1 MKRAHRIAHSRAGF
15 ARTVRPVGSSGRG
28 ESHTVDVTQNQRGD
42 EAPGADPLSAREV
55 LRVLTRCVRIL
66 GPARRHLV
74 ALCVAFAALG
84 LALLP
89 PSLLF
94 LDLFWTRALQ
104 GEALPA
110 VQAWLLGLDPSVA
123 VDVPSLAV
131 AVRRSV
137 ALRTVLGG
145 VLIASIATPLF
156 FALAYYQI
164 WILQRINQALRV
176 EMLDRLQVLSLRF
189 HSEARV
195 GDALY
200 RLTQDSAM
208 VTQLVD
214 VLLLAPLYA
223 TGTFLFAIAIT
234 TAIDP
239 RMTLLLFAGLVPA
252 FAIAASFSSPMRRD
266 FRHARETNAAL
277 TAQIQEVVAGI
288 RVLKAYG
295 AAGVAQKRFEA
306 ASRGAFDAAFHARHR
321 FAVYAIL
328 IFASVG
334 LVLVAA
340 SAWGAF
346 EARGATRLFAARLF
360 ATTGVLTWSLGVF
373 QFFKDRFGDG
383 TNSVRRLFRTWA
395 RVQDVAVGLDRVFEI
410 LDHEPEVRDA
420 EDARPLEA
428 VHEGIVFRDVAFRY
442 RSDRPAL
449 EAVDFAAPVG
459 AITAVVGPTGAGKST
474 LLALCLRLFDPDRG
488 VIEIDGHDLRGVQ
501 VASLRRQVAISLQE
515 NLLFGTTIRENI
527 RYAVPNATDAEVRAA
542 AAVACADAFIETLPL
557 GYDTPLGERGTKL
570 STGQRQRLSIARAVM
585 KDAPILLLDE
595 PTASLDVETESRVL
609 RNLAAWGRTRA
620 ILIVT
625 HRLSTVRQADHIAV
639 LEAGRVAETGTHAA
653 LIARQGGAYRRLV
666 ENEVEGA
673 RVAAAS

>member
-1 MKRAHRIAHSRAGF
+1 MHQQDDSSAAGQF
-15 ARTVRPVGSSGRG
+15 T
-28 ESHTVDVTQNQRGD
+28 
-42 EAPGADPLSAREV
+42 AREV
-55 LRVLTRCVRIL
+55 LHILSRCVRVL
-66 GPARRHLV
+66 GPARWHLV
-74 ALCVAFAALG
+74 ALCLGFATVA

-89 PSLLF
+89 PSLIF

-104 GEALPA
+104 GEALPS
-110 VQAWLLGLDPSVA
+110 VQAWLLGLDPQVA
-123 VDVPSLAV
+123 VDVPSLTV
-131 AVRRSV
+131 EVRRSV
-137 ALRTVLGG
+137 ALRTVIGG
-145 VLIASIATPLF
+145 VVVAAIATPLF
-156 FALAYYQI
+156 FALFYYQI
-164 WILQRINQALRV
+164 WILQRVNQALRV
-176 EMLDRLQVLSLRF
+176 EMLDRLQALSLRF

-223 TGTFLFAIAIT
+223 IGTFLFAIAIT

-239 RMTLLLFAGLVPA
+239 RFTLLLLAALVPA
-252 FAIAASFSSPMRRD
+252 LLIARSFSSPMRRD
-266 FRHARETNAAL
+266 FRRARESNAAL

-295 AAGVAQKRFEA
+295 ASDAAQTRFEA
-306 ASRGAFDAAFHARHR
+306 ASRDAFDAAFRARHR

-328 IFASVG
+328 IFAG
-334 LVLVAA
+334 GGFVLVAA
-340 SAWGAF
+340 AAWGAF
-346 EARGATRLFAARLF
+346 EAREQATLFAARLF
-360 ATTGVLTWSLGVF
+360 AATGVMTWSLGVF

-383 TNSVRRLFRTWA
+383 TNSIRRLFRTWA
-395 RVQDVAVGLDRVFEI
+395 RVQDVAVGLDRVFEV
-410 LDHEPEVRDA
+410 LDYEPEVRDA
-420 EDARPLEA
+420 ADAEPLA
-428 VHEGIVFRDVAFRY
+428 SVREGIVFRDVAFRY
-442 RSDRPAL
+442 RADRPAL

-474 LLALCLRLFDPDRG
+474 LLALCLRLFDPDAG
-488 VIEIDGHDLRGVQ
+488 HIEIDGRDLRSVQ
-501 VASLRRQVAISLQE
+501 IASLRQQVAIALQE

-527 RYAVPNATDAEVRAA
+527 RYAVPNATDAAVRAA
-542 AAVACADAFIETLPL
+542 ARVACADEFIEKLPQ

-570 STGQRQRLSIARAVM
+570 STGQRQRLSIARAVL

-609 RNLAAWGRTRA
+609 RNLAAWGRARA

-639 LEAGRVAETGTHAA
+639 LEAGRVAETGTHEA
-653 LIARQGGAYRRLV
+653 LIARPGGSYRRLV
-666 ENEVEGA
+666 ENEADGA
-673 RVAAAS
+673 RAAAAAS

>member
-1 MKRAHRIAHSRAGF
+1 
-15 ARTVRPVGSSGRG
+15 V
-28 ESHTVDVTQNQRGD
+28 
-42 EAPGADPLSAREV
+42 
-55 LRVLTRCVRIL
+55 L
-66 GPARRHLV
+66 GPARWHLV
-74 ALCVAFAALG
+74 ALCAGFAIVA

-110 VQAWLLGLDPSVA
+110 VQAWLLGLDRGVA
-123 VDVPSLAV
+123 VDVPTLAV
-131 AVRRSV
+131 EVRRSV

-145 VLIASIATPLF
+145 VIVAGVATPLF
-156 FALAYYQI
+156 FALFYYQI
-164 WILQRINQALRV
+164 WILQRVNQALRV
-176 EMLDRLQVLSLRF
+176 EMLDRLQALSLRF

-223 TGTFLFAIAIT
+223 TGTFLFAVAIT

-239 RMTLLLFAGLVPA
+239 RMTLLLLAGLVPA
-252 FAIAASFSSPMRRD
+252 FAIARAFSSPMRRD
-266 FRHARETNAAL
+266 FRHARVTNAAL
-277 TAQIQEVVAGI
+277 TAQIQEVVSGI

-295 AAGVAQKRFEA
+295 AAGAAQTRFEI
-306 ASRGAFDAAFHARHR
+306 ASRGAFDAAFRARHR

-340 SAWGAF
+340 AAWGAF
-346 EARGATRLFAARLF
+346 EAREQATLFAARLF

-383 TNSVRRLFRTWA
+383 TNSIRRLFRTWA
-395 RVQDVAVGLDRVFEI
+395 RVQDVAVGLDRVFEV
-410 LDHEPEVRDA
+410 LDQEPEVRDA
-420 EDARPLEA
+420 ADAQPLEG
-428 VHEGIVFRDVAFRY
+428 VRESIVFRDVAFRY

-488 VIEIDGHDLRGVQ
+488 RVEIDGRDLRGIQ
-501 VASLRRQVAISLQE
+501 VASLRKQVAIALQE

-527 RYAVPNATDAEVRAA
+527 RYAVPNAPDEAVRAA
-542 AAVACADAFIETLPL
+542 AAVACADEFIEKLPQ
-557 GYDTPLGERGTKL
+557 GYDTPLGERGAKL
-570 STGQRQRLSIARAVM
+570 STGQRQRLSIARAVL

-639 LEAGRVAETGTHAA
+639 LEAGHVAEAGTHAA
-653 LIARQGGAYRRLV
+653 LIVRPDGAYRRLV
-666 ENEVEGA
+666 ENEAEGA